1 MFDRRTTAEM
11 RSHDV
16 ASVSIRR
23 LRSDDTGAL
32 AAVAARDSQ
41 RLPAGPW
48 LVAEVDG
55 TALAVLSL
63 STGSFVA
70 DPFSFTVG
78 LRNLLEFRAAQLDGA
93 RAGSRMG
100 LLGRR
105 GLRALRV

>member
-1 MFDRRTTAEM
+1 MFDRRTSAEK
-11 RSHDV
+11 RSYDV
-16 ASVSIRR
+16 GTVAIRQVR
-23 LRSDDTGAL
+23 TDHTGEL

-78 LRNLLEFRAAQLDGA
+78 LRNLLEFRAAQMEPA
-93 RAGSRMG
+93 
-100 LLGRR
+100 LGHDRVRPLRR
-105 GLRALRV
+105 RSLRALRA

>member
-1 MFDRRTTAEM
+1 MFDRRTTAE
-11 RSHDV
+11 RQSYDV
-16 ASVSIRR
+16 ANVSIRR
-23 LRSDDTGAL
+23 VESDDTGTL

-78 LRNLLEFRAAQLDGA
+78 LRNLLEFRAAQLEGG
-93 RAGSRMG
+93 RAGSSERQ
-100 LLGRR
+100 LRRR